1 MKARMGKR
9 RELMS
14 GSGWKREKT
23 SRLMWLKKWFD
34 WFSLDSV
41 AFQRFSILKKGV
53 RRETEFGKGL
63 GEERG
68 ERRTKS
74 EGQKRSTIVK
84 EARNHRHEIPRIGLC
99 LKAMSEEREGVL
111 PNSSFYSRLCCNRER
126 QARERARISKKY
138 CLWTPIS
145 KVGEVWY
152 A

>member
-1 MKARMGKR
+1 M
-9 RELMS
+9 
-14 GSGWKREKT
+14 
-23 SRLMWLKKWFD
+23 
-34 WFSLDSV
+34 

-99 LKAMSEEREGVL
+99 LKAMSEEREG
-111 PNSSFYSRLCCNRER
+111 YSPIRAFIQDCVVIENDKLGNESVSPKNTVYGRLFQKLVKCGTLKRRER
-126 QARERARISKKY
+126 KPDVIP
-138 CLWTPIS
+138 LVMI
-145 KVGEVWY
+145 
-152 A
+152 